1 MGWYDVKAKY
11 DMFGTATQ
19 STEDMVARR
28 VLRAMGL
35 TEKML
40 PRAERDLG
48 TDRLRMESTSLLDRV
63 KTYFA
68 QAYEV
73 PCRSFRFPAVRDVR
87 SPKDA
92 ERVLL
97 DLVEQSRDKC
107 GTTLVYR
114 VKGTDDVRAMTYLGG
129 SLTLFASDLVL
140 PCTLRLTRDGAFLL
154 SDCAAQD
161 YFNHVTG
168 KDVKDGSAD

>member
-1 MGWYDVKAKY
+1 MSWSAVKAKY
-11 DMFGTATQ
+11 DLLGTATQ

-35 TEKML
+35 TEAAF

-48 TDRLRMESTSLLDRV
+48 TDRKRTESTSLLERV

-68 QAYEV
+68 EAHEV
-73 PCRSFRFPAVRDVR
+73 TCCIWKFPAVRDVR
-87 SPKDA
+87 SIGDA
-92 ERVLL
+92 EHTLL
-97 DLVEQSRDKC
+97 DLVDQARDKL

-114 VKGTDDVRAMTYLGG
+114 VKGTDDVRTLTFLGAG
-129 SLTLFASDLVL
+129 GILHTCDMAF
-140 PCTLRLTRDGAFLL
+140 PCLIRKTRYGKWLL
-154 SDCAAQD
+154 ADCDAQD
-161 YFNHVTG
+161 YFDHITG